1 MHVGVCVCVCV
12 CVASSEALPIPVVCL
27 QYNKILAS
35 FPGLHPGVRRP
46 GNEANRIPLL
56 DLITISMAYNVIA
69 HCVCRRVSAVEG
81 SNKGD
86 SPQEELVGL

>member
-1 MHVGVCVCVCV
+1 MCGCVCMCACVWVCVHVCVCVCV

-46 GNEANRIPLL
+46 GNEANRISLL
-56 DLITISMAYNVIA
+56 DLIIILMAYIM
-69 HCVCRRVSAVEG
+69 
-81 SNKGD
+81 
-86 SPQEELVGL
+86 